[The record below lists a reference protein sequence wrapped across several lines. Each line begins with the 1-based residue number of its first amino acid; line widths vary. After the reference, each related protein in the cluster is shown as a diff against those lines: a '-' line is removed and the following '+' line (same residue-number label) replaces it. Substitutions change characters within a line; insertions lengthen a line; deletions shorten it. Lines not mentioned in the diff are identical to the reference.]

1 MNTQVVL
8 EKSNTT
14 VSLAGDPL
22 FSNGA
27 AGLIY
32 AHPTNRDLCI
42 KLYRDGTIAAAHEVK
57 VRAMLANPPGDIFAD
72 VGGARI
78 AQLAWPLEAVRK
90 QGKFAGF
97 VMPYIDKSRAIKMD
111 RLIRPIWRTRD
122 KLPEH
127 QFYRLLVCLNVA
139 KLLRS
144 VHLKGHRMIDV
155 KPANI
160 FVYAWNPN
168 SPQKGA
174 GCVALLDC
182 DGFSI
187 AGASGKSLRGDFASD
202 DYILPTALK
211 PSGAFDGDYLN
222 NHAVEQDTWA
232 FAVVAFQLL
241 NEGLL
246 PIIAEPI
253 PGSGVVLPGTNMES
267 WRTLGKD
274 TYAYAQRG
282 GAKVRPPAESLHH
295 WMSSQL
301 RNLFDKT
308 FLNPTNPPPLKDW
321 IAELQ
326 RLTDKRQACKRNPT
340 HWRLGDRCG
349 QCEIAGDGLRQ
360 TAMPRMAAAPP
371 PPPPPPKTPPIFTVP
386 PPAPPASPPRTINE
400 KDRSAATRKAIWRG
414 IWTGLATGLA
424 IPLARRFGL
433 EGAEP
438 LIYAGFALMLFWLSA
453 DAFSNAPTRTASRS
467 ATSAEK
473 MGAWV
478 SGFGGH
484 AIVALVFA
492 ALAGAGYNVAR
503 SVWHNM
509 RQEAEERER
518 LRFEVLPYSGP
529 LREAKESGSYLRP
542 LPIRDDGLAP
552 QIRETIAGE
561 DFNVTGQV
569 NQPDRVWYQVQLS
582 DGQTAYIA
590 ATLTVPRPL
599 PPPPPPPPPPVFDA
613 PELEEGPQSLRPPPS
628 VQYPPPPLPPPI
640 VYEANRI
647 HVVHPEYPPRALDR
661 GREGSV
667 AIGFTV
673 FEDGSTGDFYIVDE
687 SPRGYG
693 FADATIAA
701 IRQWRYRPRTV
712 NGRPQ
717 RQRMVA
723 EIPFKIEDGRR

>member
-8 EKSNTT
+8 EKSNAT

-42 KLYRDGTIAAAHEVK
+42 KLYRDGTIAAAHEAK

-122 KLPEH
+122 RLPEH

-168 SPQKGA
+168 NPQKGA

-211 PSGAFDGDYLN
+211 SSGAFDGDYLN

-246 PIIAEPI
+246 PITAEPI

-295 WMSSQL
+295 WMSNQL
-301 RNLFDKT
+301 RSLFDKT
-308 FLNPTNPPPLKDW
+308 FLNPTNPPSLKDW

-340 HWRLGDRCG
+340 HWRLGDKCG
-349 QCEIAGDGLRQ
+349 QCEIAGGGLRQ
-360 TAMPRMAAAPP
+360 TAMPRMAAASPPPPTKPPPTAHPP
-371 PPPPPPKTPPIFTVP
+371 PPPVNPPQPSPPP
-386 PPAPPASPPRTINE
+386 TINE
-400 KDRSAATRKAIWRG
+400 RDRRVATGKAIRRG
-414 IWTGLATGLA
+414 IWTGLITGAA
-424 IPLARRFGL
+424 IPLARRFGF

-438 LIYAGFALMLFWLSA
+438 LIYAGFALMSFWLSA
-453 DAFSNAPTRTASRS
+453 DAFNNASMRAVSRS
-467 ATSAEK
+467 ATSTEK
-473 MGAWV
+473 RDAWIR
-478 SGFGGH
+478 GFGGH
-484 AIVALVFA
+484 AIVALIFA
-492 ALAGAGYNVAR
+492 SLAGAGYNIVR
-503 SVWHNM
+503 NIWHNI
-509 RQEAEERER
+509 RQEAEDRER
-518 LRFEVLPYSGP
+518 LRFDVLPYTGP
-529 LREAKESGSYLRP
+529 LREAKESGSYLRT

-552 QIRETIAGE
+552 PIRETIAGE

-569 NQPDRVWYQVQLS
+569 NQADRVWYQVQLS

-590 ATLTVPRPL
+590 ATLTVPRPIRA
-599 PPPPPPPPPPVFDA
+599 PRPPPPPPPVFDA
-613 PELEEGPQSLRPPPS
+613 PQPEQGPQSLRPPP
-628 VQYPPPPLPPPI
+628 QLQNPPPSP
-640 VYEANRI
+640 VVQEADRYY
-647 HVVHPEYPPRALDR
+647 VVLPEYPERAANR
-661 GREGSV
+661 GREGLV
-667 AIGFTV
+667 KIGFTV
-673 FEDGSTGDFYIVDE
+673 FENGSTGNFDVVDE
-687 SPRGYG
+687 SPRGFG
-693 FADATIAA
+693 FADAAIEA

-712 NGRPQ
+712 DGRPE
-717 RQRMVA
+717 RQRIVA
-723 EIPFKIEDGRR
+723 EIPFRLEGERR